1 MTDKWLHISDI
12 SPHRTTPMMR
22 QLLQAKAEC
31 GDSLLFFRMG
41 DFYEVFLDDA
51 LEVAELLN
59 LALTSRDGAEKEKR
73 VPMCGV
79 PVRAVDGYIA
89 KLVRMGRSVTICEQ
103 MEDPRDAKGIVKRQV
118 VRTVTPGTVIEPELL
133 EDGRNN
139 YLAAFLVSS
148 DSGGAAFVDMTTGEF
163 LTLSVPPN
171 NGILFDEIARLSP
184 TEALVLETG
193 DPAFITQLKK
203 RFPDLVLTSRAEEA
217 FAPDLARDIIL
228 DTFQLSTLKG
238 LGALEDSITALSC
251 AGAALAYIRE
261 TQRDAV
267 PHLSLPRHYQPS
279 AYVALDSNTQRN
291 LELVATMG
299 DKSKRGSLLGVLD
312 KTHTGMG
319 ERKLRQWILHPLIA
333 PDAIISRLDAV
344 TDLFEG
350 ISLRL
355 ELREQLKG
363 MPDIERVLGRITA
376 SAGNARDMKALGAAL
391 NQIPGIRTVLS
402 GAQSSLLK
410 RLYTEID
417 PLEDIAGAID
427 KALVDEP
434 PATLN
439 EGNLIRD
446 GYDASLDHLRELVRG
461 GVNWIATLQQEERDR
476 TGIAKLK
483 VGYNRVFGYYI
494 EISRGQAHLAPADY
508 ERKQTLANAER
519 FITPALKQREE
530 EILNAREKMESI
542 EYELF
547 LDLRRTVAAEALR
560 IRRTADALA
569 VLDVLASLAETAA
582 ANNYCRPEIAASG
595 ETHIKDGRHP
605 VVEIL
610 TRQGEFVPNDT
621 HLDTSGARMLIMT
634 GPNMAGKST
643 YLRQVALI
651 CLMAQMGSYV
661 PAAAAAVGV
670 VDRIFTRVGASDNLV
685 RGESTFMVE
694 MIETAA
700 ILNTASE
707 NSLLVLDEIGRGTST
722 YDGISIA
729 WSVAEHIHDT
739 IRARTLFATHYHELT
754 ELGEKLEHAKNVNVA
769 VRDWQDTIVFL
780 YRVVDGG
787 ADHSYGIQVAKLA
800 GLPPAVLKRARE
812 ILQSLESGS
821 GATAPDTAPKQM
833 YLFAPPSAYEP
844 SQVEKELE
852 QVDPDSLTPREA
864 QTLLYHL
871 KHLANRPR
879 EHG

>member
-1 MTDKWLHISDI
+1 MTDKWLHIADI
-12 SPHRTTPMMR
+12 SPHHTTPMMR

-41 DFYEVFLDDA
+41 DFYEIFLDDA

-59 LALTSRDGAEKEKR
+59 LALTSRDGADKDKR

-103 MEDPRDAKGIVKRQV
+103 MEDPREAKGIVKRQV
-118 VRTVTPGTVIEPELL
+118 VRTVTPGTVMEPELL

-139 YLAAFLVSS
+139 YLAALMA
-148 DSGGAAFVDMTTGEF
+148 DGDAGGAAFVDMTTGEF
-163 LTLSVPPN
+163 LTLASSAH
-171 NGILFDEIARLSP
+171 NGVLFDEIARLSP
-184 TEALVLETG
+184 AEALFMETG
-193 DPAFITQLKK
+193 DATFIALLKK
-203 RFPDLVLTSRAEEA
+203 RFPELVLTARPEGSFDPES
-217 FAPDLARDIIL
+217 ARDLIL
-228 DTFQLSTLKG
+228 NTFQISTLKG
-238 LGALEDSITALSC
+238 LGALEESEVALSC
-251 AGAALAYIRE
+251 AGAALDYIRE
-261 TQRDAV
+261 TQRNAV

-279 AYVALDSNTQRN
+279 AYVALDGNTQRN
-291 LELVATMG
+291 LELTATMG

-312 KTHTGMG
+312 KTLTGMG
-319 ERKLRQWILHPLIA
+319 ERKLRHWILHPLVDV
-333 PDAIISRLDAV
+333 DAISARLDAV
-344 TDLFEG
+344 TDFFDG
-350 ISLRL
+350 VSLRL
-355 ELREQLKG
+355 ASRDQIKG
-363 MPDIERVLGRITA
+363 MPDIERLLGRITA
-376 SAGNARDMKALGAAL
+376 SAGNARDVKALGIAL
-391 NQIPGIRTVLS
+391 NRIPDIRSTLS
-402 GAQSSLLK
+402 EARCNLLK
-410 RLYTEID
+410 TLLEALD
-417 PLEDIAGAID
+417 PLEDIATAID

-446 GYDASLDHLRELVRG
+446 GYNAPLDHLRELVRG
-461 GVNWIATLQQEERDR
+461 GVNWIAALQQEERDR

-494 EISRGQAHLAPADY
+494 EISRGQAHLAPDDY

-530 EILNAREKMESI
+530 EILNAREKMESL
-542 EYELF
+542 EYDLF
-547 LDLRRTVAAEALR
+547 LDLRRSVAVEAQR

-569 VLDVLASLAETAA
+569 SLDALLSLAETAA
-582 ANNYCRPEIAASG
+582 TNSYCRPEINTSG
-595 ETHIKDGRHP
+595 DIHVKDGRHP
-605 VVEIL
+605 VVEVL
-610 TRQGEFVPNDT
+610 TRQGDFVPNDT
-621 HLDTSGARMLIMT
+621 CLETTGARMLIMT

-651 CLMAQMGSYV
+651 CLMAQMGGYV
-661 PAAAAAVGV
+661 PAASASMGV

-700 ILNTASE
+700 ILNTATE

-739 IRARTLFATHYHELT
+739 VQARTLFATHYHELT
-754 ELGEKLEHAKNVNVA
+754 ELGEKLEHARNVNVA

-780 YRVVDGG
+780 YRVADGG

-800 GLPPAVLKRARE
+800 GLPPPVLKRARE
-812 ILQSLESGS
+812 ILQSLEAG
-821 GATAPDTAPKQM
+821 GTGTYTPDASPQQM
-833 YLFAPPSAYEP
+833 LLFAPASMHEP

-852 QVDPDSLTPREA
+852 QIDPDALSPREA
-864 QTLLYHL
+864 QALLYHL

-879 EHG
+879 EH